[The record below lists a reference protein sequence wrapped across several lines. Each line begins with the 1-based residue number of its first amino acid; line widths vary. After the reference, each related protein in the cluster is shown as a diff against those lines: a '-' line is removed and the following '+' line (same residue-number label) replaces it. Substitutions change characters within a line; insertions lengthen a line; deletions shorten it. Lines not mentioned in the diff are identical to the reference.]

1 MLRVYGCITEQHD
14 IRLVVLAG
22 MICLFASYTA
32 FSLIARAHM
41 PSQKVPTAWL
51 GVAAVVLGCG
61 VWATHFI
68 AMLAYRPNLPLG
80 FDSGLTGLSVLVAV
94 AVSGAGLLVAHC
106 CKRAT
111 AVAVIGGAIIGSGVG
126 AMHYIG
132 MQALIVAATK
142 VWDATYVHTSL
153 AIGIAGTA
161 AAIWIAWRDQGIGTR
176 IAASGVLA
184 LAICGLHFTAMAALS
199 LDPDPRIGLPDEMLA
214 PEWMAVAITA
224 IAILIVSLGLIG
236 SIVDQHL
243 AERSVQEADRLRHY
257 VVELEA
263 AKRDLEIG
271 NEQMAIALDAA
282 AVGSQA
288 KSRFLAV
295 MSHELRTP
303 LNAIVGFS
311 EMVAA
316 EMLGPVGN
324 PRYREYSKSI
334 VDSAKHLLA
343 LINDILDF
351 SRLDAGHLELHEE
364 AIDLAR
370 VIADVTDMMRLQAE
384 NARIELCTELPEQ
397 LPRLWA
403 DNRRLRQV
411 LLNLISNAI
420 KFMPEGGEV
429 HISLSV
435 PQDAETGLAIAVT
448 DTGIGM
454 APEQIP
460 VALERFGQIDCGLN
474 RNYEGSGLGLP
485 LSKSLVELHGGALS
499 IQSAPGVGTTVT
511 IAFPAERLR
520 ETQDA
525 A

>member
-1 MLRVYGCITEQHD
+1 
-14 IRLVVLAG
+14 
-22 MICLFASYTA
+22 
-32 FSLIARAHM
+32 
-41 PSQKVPTAWL
+41 
-51 GVAAVVLGCG
+51 
-61 VWATHFI
+61 
-68 AMLAYRPNLPLG
+68 
-80 FDSGLTGLSVLVAV
+80 
-94 AVSGAGLLVAHC
+94 
-106 CKRAT
+106 
-111 AVAVIGGAIIGSGVG
+111 
-126 AMHYIG
+126 
-132 MQALIVAATK
+132 
-142 VWDATYVHTSL
+142 
-153 AIGIAGTA
+153 
-161 AAIWIAWRDQGIGTR
+161 
-176 IAASGVLA
+176 
-184 LAICGLHFTAMAALS
+184 
-199 LDPDPRIGLPDEMLA
+199 
-214 PEWMAVAITA
+214 
-224 IAILIVSLGLIG
+224 
-236 SIVDQHL
+236 
-243 AERSVQEADRLRHY
+243 
-257 VVELEA
+257 
-263 AKRDLEIG
+263 
-271 NEQMAIALDAA
+271 
-282 AVGSQA
+282 
-288 KSRFLAV
+288 
-295 MSHELRTP
+295 
-303 LNAIVGFS
+303 
-311 EMVAA
+311 
-316 EMLGPVGN
+316 
-324 PRYREYSKSI
+324 
-334 VDSAKHLLA
+334 
-343 LINDILDF
+343 
-351 SRLDAGHLELHEE
+351 LHEE